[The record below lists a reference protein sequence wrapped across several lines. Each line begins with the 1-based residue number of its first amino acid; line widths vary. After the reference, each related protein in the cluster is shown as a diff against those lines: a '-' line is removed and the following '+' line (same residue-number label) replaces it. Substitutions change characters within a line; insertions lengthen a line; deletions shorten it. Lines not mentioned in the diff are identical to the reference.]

1 MWRALLLFLLFVFI
15 ARAVWRLL
23 MGVVQGAST
32 GTPAAGAGARPGT
45 PAVKMARDPICG
57 TFVVP
62 GKALSL
68 VARGETIYFCSEKCR
83 DAYGASAGARA

>member
-1 MWRALLLFLLFVFI
+1 MWRVILLILLFIFL

-23 MGVVQGAST
+23 AGVLQGAA
-32 GTPAAGAGARPGT
+32 GGAPHGRAGGNVTPS
-45 PAVKMARDPICG
+45 VKMARDPICG

-68 VARGETIYFCSEKCR
+68 VSRGETIYFCSEKCR
-83 DAYGASAGARA
+83 TAYGASGDARA

>member
-1 MWRALLLFLLFVFI
+1 MWRAFLLLLLFIFI
-15 ARAVWRLL
+15 ARAVWRLVS
-23 MGVVQGAST
+23 GIVQGASGGQRAPGST
-32 GTPAAGAGARPGT
+32 TPS
-45 PAVKMARDPICG
+45 VKMARDPICG

-83 DAYGASAGARA
+83 TAYGASGDLRA